1 MKIANDIR
9 WLGSGPRCGFGEL
22 ALPAN
27 EPGSSIM
34 PGKVNPTQSEAMTMV
49 CCQVIGNHTAITM
62 GGSQGNFELNVY
74 KPMMIYNFL
83 HSVRIISDTCLSFS
97 DKCVSGLE
105 ANEDKISEHL
115 ENSLMLVTALNPHIG
130 YDNAAKIAKN
140 AHENGLTL
148 RQSATQMGILTDEQ
162 FDEWVRPENMI
173 GPSL

>member
-1 MKIANDIR
+1 MKFLKKLAIAYF
-9 WLGSGPRCGFGEL
+9 SC
-22 ALPAN
+22 
-27 EPGSSIM
+27 SIAF
-34 PGKVNPTQSEAMTMV
+34 VHASCDTYDLET
-49 CCQVIGNHTAITM
+49 
-62 GGSQGNFELNVY
+62 VY
-74 KPMMIYNFL
+74 GAYNFL

-162 FDEWVRPENMI
+162 FDVWVRPENMI